1 MGNNFSAM
9 ASLSH
14 TVIFHTNV
22 DDMSMDK
29 GSGEGDSQSHWF
41 VQELQVDRIGSGR
54 ATVSGRIWREDGLH
68 VLSHY
73 QDGLCK
79 MRLDDEDD
87 DDNAEKSKAVF
98 SKGKL

>member
-22 DDMSMDK
+22 DDMSMAK
-29 GSGEGDSQSHWF
+29 GDSEGHWF

-79 MRLDDEDD
+79 MRLDDEGDED
-87 DDNAEKSKAVF
+87 GAEKSKAVF